1 MPMSDK
7 RPRKKRQSE
16 GTPDWMVTY
25 GDMTTLILT
34 FFVLLYTAATVSGS
48 KLQLIIAAF
57 TGVGNLTGGN
67 TLEVGKLA
75 ELGNDVMALP
85 SQQQG
90 RALDTARRRAVA
102 EFQPEVRAHQ
112 VRVTLDQ
119 RGLVISLAADSF
131 FRPASAQVDIAAART
146 TLQKVAALLRSMP
159 NRQFRIEGFTDN
171 TPTDP
176 KGPYPTNWELS
187 SMRAVNVLHYL
198 VDFGV
203 NDQSFQVDGF
213 GDTHPLVS
221 NATAEGR
228 AYNRR
233 VDIVIM
239 ENQNQ

>member
-1 MPMSDK
+1 MSDK

-159 NRQFRIEGFTDN
+159 NRQFRI
-171 TPTDP
+171 
-176 KGPYPTNWELS
+176 
-187 SMRAVNVLHYL
+187 
-198 VDFGV
+198 
-203 NDQSFQVDGF
+203 
-213 GDTHPLVS
+213 
-221 NATAEGR
+221 
-228 AYNRR
+228 
-233 VDIVIM
+233 
-239 ENQNQ
+239 